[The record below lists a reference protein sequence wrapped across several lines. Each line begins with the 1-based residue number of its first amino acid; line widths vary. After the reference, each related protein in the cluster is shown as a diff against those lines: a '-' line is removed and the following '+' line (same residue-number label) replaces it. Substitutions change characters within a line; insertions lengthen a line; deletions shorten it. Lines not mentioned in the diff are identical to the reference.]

1 MILLA
6 DESVDR
12 QIVDGLR
19 EDGHTVLY
27 VTEMDP
33 GISDDAV
40 LSLANEKKALLL
52 TADRDFGELIFR
64 QRKVSSGIIFIR
76 LAGLTPSSKAEKV
89 SLAVKRHSNDI
100 QSAFSVITPST
111 IRIRKP
117 A

>member
-12 QIVDGLR
+12 QIVDQLR

-33 GISDDAV
+33 GISDEAV
-40 LSLANEKKALLL
+40 LSLANEKEAVLL
-52 TADRDFGELIFR
+52 TADRDFGELNFR
-64 QRKVSSGIIFIR
+64 QRKVSKGIILIR
-76 LAGLTPSSKAEKV
+76 LAGLTPSSKADKV
-89 SLAVKRHSNDI
+89 YLAVKKHSQDM
-100 QSAFSVITPST
+100 QSAFSVFTPSS